1 MNRALHLV
9 DVSISVAPDS
19 SPAPLST
26 MVPTLRARTV
36 SSSSYATEPPPTQRC
51 VTSHPRYET
60 AARHEATNLL
70 AVMRLNLDFLQ
81 TLLHGESAGLAASAI
96 SDLHQTV
103 DRLERGLG
111 SLPFSR

>member
-9 DVSISVAPDS
+9 DVSISVVPDS

-26 MVPTLRARTV
+26 MIPTLRARTG
-36 SSSSYATEPPPTQRC
+36 SYATEPPPTQRC